1 MFTAVLLVFF
11 MSISSCKKIP
21 NPYADSDEKD
31 TITYDLLKTSIVV
44 QFFDANT
51 NEYIIA
57 EEGEKFTVRIVGK
70 PKDAVADIVGLQ
82 KDEYNPR
89 KGMLTF
95 GLVPGA
101 ESVPSTT
108 SPIRFTIVAQSN
120 NYLISTKEVIITS
133 EGDYLVKIFM
143 VNTDNPPQG
152 VSINRLYSVGNLVN
166 GILQDDISIA
176 TANSEATVI
185 IPAGTKLLRN
195 DSIELAGKLN
205 LTLAYYSNMEDNALA
220 SFTGGITGTVM
231 DNYSINSGVFF
242 PAGMLTLDITD
253 SDWHKASII
262 ENDSIEIV
270 LEITEETYNPVSGS
284 NIVSGDEVS
293 FYSYLP
299 DTGLWV
305 IDQSVYITDTL
316 LGVMSVS
323 VKTTGLHSY
332 NFSWFEEN
340 NCNQGSSFEITGNCM
355 QCSSVMIEGVV
366 RKLAD
371 NSFVSNI
378 SCIGKREDPL
388 NIPFSTGGTPVY
400 IEWGMGDECYFC
412 YVDPVVSPLMIDN
425 MCTQQL
431 IEVPLLDGGPVSMSI
446 TAYFIG
452 SCVSDTNI
460 VVLPSFGVWVRP
472 VDATCW
478 RWSSMKNGVS
488 KICDV
493 IYGETYVIGTYYN
506 GIWQEWEVTITEESE
521 YVFDIEFSQSVCS
534 WGFGIL

>member
-1 MFTAVLLVFF
+1 MFSAALLVFF

-21 NPYADSDEKD
+21 NPYTDNDEKD

-51 NEYIIA
+51 NESIIV
-57 EEGEKFTVRIVGK
+57 EEGKKFTVRIVGK
-70 PKDAVADIVGLQ
+70 SKDAVADIVGLQ

-89 KGMLTF
+89 KGILTF
-95 GLVPGA
+95 GLVPGS
-101 ESVPSTT
+101 ESVPSTA
-108 SPIRFTIVAQSN
+108 SPIRFTIIAQSSG
-120 NYLISTKEVIITS
+120 YLISTKEVIITS

-143 VNTDNPPQG
+143 VNTNNPPQG
-152 VSINRLYSVGNLVN
+152 VSVKRLYSVGNLSN
-166 GILQDDISIA
+166 GVLQDDVSIA

-195 DSIELAGKLN
+195 DNVELAGKLN
-205 LTLAYYSNMEDNALA
+205 LTLAYFSNMEDNALA

-231 DNYSINSGVFF
+231 ENNSLNSGVFF

-253 SDWHKASII
+253 SDWHKAFII

-270 LEITEETYNPVSGS
+270 LEIPEETYNPVSGS

-293 FYSYLP
+293 LYSFLP

-316 LGVMSVS
+316 LGELSAS

-332 NFSWFEEN
+332 IFSWFEEN
-340 NCNQGSSFEITGNCM
+340 NCNQGSSFEISGSCT

-366 RKLAD
+366 RKQAD

-400 IEWGMGDECYFC
+400 IEWGQGDECNFC

-425 MCTQQL
+425 MCLQQV
-431 IEVPLLDGGPVSMSI
+431 IELPLVDGGPVSMSI

-460 VVLPSFGVWVRP
+460 VVLPSFGMWVRP

-478 RWSSMKNGVS
+478 RWSSMENGVS

-506 GIWQEWEVTITEESE
+506 GIWQEWEVTITEESS
-521 YVFDIEFSQSVCS
+521 YVFDMEFSQSVCS
-534 WGFGIL
+534 WVFGIL